1 MIIQKTEKVYLSA
14 SERAHLDLVMR
25 MMANGFDHAT
35 FPELKERFKACS
47 RSLSDFLYFT
57 DYYDDYECDSDD
69 PEEEEEEREGE
80 DLYW

>member
-25 MMANGFDHAT
+25 MMTNGYDHAT
-35 FPELKERFKACS
+35 FPELKECFKTCS
-47 RSLSDFLYFT
+47 KSLSDFLDFT
-57 DYYDDYECDSDD
+57 DYYDDYACDSDD
-69 PEEEEEEREGE
+69 PEEEEEVRDGE

>member
-25 MMANGFDHAT
+25 MMSNGYDHAT
-35 FPELKERFKACS
+35 FPELKECFKACS
-47 RSLSDFLYFT
+47 KSLTDFLDFT
-57 DYYDDYECDSDD
+57 DYYDYVCDSDD
-69 PEEEEEEREGE
+69 SKEEEREGE

>member
-25 MMANGFDHAT
+25 MMSNGYDHAT
-35 FPELKERFKACS
+35 FPELKECFKACS
-47 RSLSDFLYFT
+47 KSLSDFLDFT
-57 DYYDDYECDSDD
+57 DYYDDYACDSDN
-69 PEEEEEEREGE
+69 PEEEEEREGE